1 MSKNLARKV
10 KRRYTHPIL
19 SRSSR
24 THWRRKGHRMGLP
37 LPPSKNTNWSQGQEA
52 HTQPTH
58 VVIFSAQQ
66 IHYEKRKGEVK
77 EKMETLFYVTL

>member
-24 THWRRKGHRMGLP
+24 TQAQKGTPHGVAAL
-37 LPPSKNTNWSQGQEA
+37 T
-52 HTQPTH
+52 TQKYKLVSRSGGPH
-58 VVIFSAQQ
+58 MSVIFSGQQ
-66 IHYEKRKGEVK
+66 IHYEKRKGQVK
-77 EKMETLFYVTL
+77 EKLETLFYVTL